1 MSDKMKEPIVLDI
14 SGRISMESEEMNQ
27 IPASGIYINTEDES
41 RKSHVKDA
49 ITDELFP
56 EVIHFEVIRDIE
68 DRSAY
73 DNFKEIVSRMTYI
86 AENDVDDDFEVYD
99 EIMSIDGKSLTL
111 HISVED
117 GEVYEAYLT
126 VDGDS
131 SVDGFDINSGL
142 RDFSDEI
149 SEAFRAFVDE
159 ADSANVRSVP
169 LSFFASYFEA
179 YDLSDWENTVLRETN
194 GSFDQ
199 WPIHV
204 EH

>member
-1 MSDKMKEPIVLDI
+1 MSDEMKEPIVLDI

-41 RKSHVKDA
+41 RKAHVKDA
-49 ITDELFP
+49 ISDELFP

-73 DNFKEIVSRMTYI
+73 DSFKEIISRMSYV
-86 AENDVDDDFEVYD
+86 AKNDVEDDFEVYD
-99 EIMSIDGKSLTL
+99 ELISIDGKSLTL

-117 GEVYEAYLT
+117 SEVYEAYLT
-126 VDGDS
+126 IDGDS
-131 SVDGFDINSGL
+131 SVDGFDINSGS
-142 RDFSDEI
+142 RDFSPEM
-149 SEAFRAFVDE
+149 SEAFLSFVEE
-159 ADSANVRSVP
+159 ADASNVRSVP
-169 LSFFASYFEA
+169 LSFLNSYFEA

-194 GSFDQ
+194 GFFDQ

>member
-1 MSDKMKEPIVLDI
+1 
-14 SGRISMESEEMNQ
+14 
-27 IPASGIYINTEDES
+27 
-41 RKSHVKDA
+41 
-49 ITDELFP
+49 
-56 EVIHFEVIRDIE
+56 
-68 DRSAY
+68 
-73 DNFKEIVSRMTYI
+73 
-86 AENDVDDDFEVYD
+86 
-99 EIMSIDGKSLTL
+99 MSIDGKSLTL

-142 RDFSDEI
+142 RDFSDEM